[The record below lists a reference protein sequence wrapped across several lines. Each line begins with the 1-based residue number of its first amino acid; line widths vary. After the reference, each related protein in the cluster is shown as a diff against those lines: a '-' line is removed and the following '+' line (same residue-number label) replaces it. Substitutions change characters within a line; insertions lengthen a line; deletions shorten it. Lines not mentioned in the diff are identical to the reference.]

1 MQSESLKSINNPSW
15 ILALLPQRLPGEVK
29 RVFQINNGQGVLIA
43 PLVHVPLADGTWVQ
57 QFFAVENT
65 SRINQGDY
73 LSFEWQEPGQRSY
86 NQKKEKYDDPKAIS
100 LDSISQGEAEF
111 LAEDIRN
118 ILASGLRSQLEQQEK
133 ELQSKLQEVNNL
145 VEQKVKIR
153 SEELDRN
160 AQKLEQKEAE
170 IQAVEENLLAKFE
183 EKEAQLALDIQK
195 QEQILERRKKELQ
208 SFSESAKVLREE
220 AEKVQQDIERYRL
233 AIPQKIKTSAKPDLG
248 NPNIPEALAEKW
260 QTALANNGLI
270 LPKALAISYLVSL
283 ISAFYSGSLV
293 LLNGPVG
300 VGKTSVVKASAKLL
314 GGHSKVIPVRPAWLD
329 PTDLL
334 GFFDPIKEVFRP
346 TPFLTALKEA
356 RDFPNNL
363 CLICLDELN
372 LARIE
377 NYGSDLLS
385 ALEYS
390 RSTNTAKEGLK
401 EKQGLLLYSEDIE
414 TDLWQEALFLNEKPE
429 KSDKEQLRL
438 QQLQSL
444 LNDFQS
450 NFHLPSN
457 TAILGTLNSDETTYD
472 LSPKVIDRAYVVS
485 YSAADLALPL
495 ASEVFSKNSEVLEP
509 LNLSVSTLVD
519 KIDQLLSLSF
529 KPENANQPEIKDVT
543 EGLNLGWERV
553 LQWNKLFSELGIP
566 LGHRASRDFRVM
578 YAVCYLL
585 GLSPQ
590 DCLGY
595 FLFIKLL
602 PRISFFKDSNKQE
615 LFDQL
620 LNALDKDL
628 KAFGTDLESYD
639 PGDVLT
645 QLQAQVDDSRRQ
657 HVRYWVRT

>member
-1 MQSESLKSINNPSW
+1 MQPESLKSINSPTW

-29 RVFQINNGQGVLIA
+29 SVFPINNGQGVLIA
-43 PLVHVPLADGTWVQ
+43 PLVNIPLTDGTWVQ
-57 QFFAVENT
+57 QFFAIENT

-73 LSFEWQEPGQRSY
+73 LSFEWEEPGQRSY
-86 NQKKEKYDDPKAIS
+86 NQKKEKYDRPKAIS
-100 LDSISQGEAEF
+100 LSSISQGEAEY
-111 LAEDIRN
+111 LANDIKKA
-118 ILASGLRSQLEQQEK
+118 LASGLRSQLEQQEK
-133 ELQSKLQEVNNL
+133 ELQSKLREVDSL

-153 SEELDRN
+153 SAELDRN
-160 AQKLEQKEAE
+160 VQRLEQREAE
-170 IQAVEENLLAKFE
+170 IKTLEENLFAKLE
-183 EKEAQLALDIQK
+183 EKETQLALENQK
-195 QEQILERRKKELQ
+195 QEQIFERRKKELQ
-208 SFSESAKVLREE
+208 SFSESAKVLCEE
-220 AEKVQQDIERYRL
+220 AEKAQQYIERYRL
-233 AIPQKIKTSAKPDLG
+233 AVPQKIKTLAKSDLG
-248 NPNIPEALAEKW
+248 NSNIPEALAEKW
-260 QTALANNGLI
+260 QTALANDGLI
-270 LPKALAISYLVSL
+270 LPKALAISYLISL

-293 LLNGPVG
+293 LLNGLVG

-329 PTDLL
+329 PTDLI

-390 RSTNTAKEGLK
+390 RSTPTAKKKLE

-414 TDLWQEALFLNEKPE
+414 TDLWQEALFLSEKPE

-438 QQLQSL
+438 QQLQNL

-450 NFHLPSN
+450 NFHLPPN
-457 TAILGTLNSDETTYD
+457 AAILGTLNSDETTYD
-472 LSPKVIDRAYVVS
+472 LSPKIIDRAYVVS
-485 YSAADLALPL
+485 YSVADLTLSFT
-495 ASEVFSKNSEVLEP
+495 SELLSKNSEVLEP

-519 KIDQLLSLSF
+519 KIDQLLNLSS
-529 KPENANQPEIKDVT
+529 KPENTNQPEMKDVT
-543 EGLNLGWERV
+543 EGLKLGWEKV

-566 LGHRASRDFRVM
+566 LGHRARRDFKVM
-578 YAVCYLL
+578 YAVCHLL

-590 DCLGY
+590 DCLGH
-595 FLFIKLL
+595 FLFTKLL

-615 LFDQL
+615 QFDQL

-628 KAFGTDLESYD
+628 KALGTDLESYD

-657 HVRYWVRT
+657 YVRYWVRT

>member
-1 MQSESLKSINNPSW
+1 MQSESLKSINSPTW
-15 ILALLPQRLPGEVK
+15 ILSLLPQRLPGEVK
-29 RVFQINNGQGVLIA
+29 RVFQINNGQGVLIT
-43 PLVHVPLADGTWVQ
+43 PLVNIPLADGTWVQ
-57 QFFAVENT
+57 QFFAIENT

-73 LSFEWQEPGQRSY
+73 LSFEWEEPGQRSY

-100 LDSISQGEAEF
+100 LESISQGEAEF
-111 LAEDIRN
+111 LAKDIKN

-133 ELQSKLQEVNNL
+133 EIQNKLREVDSL

-160 AQKLEQKEAE
+160 AQNLEQKEAE
-170 IQAVEENLLAKFE
+170 IKALEENLVAKLE
-183 EKEAQLALDIQK
+183 EKETQLALENQK
-195 QEQILERRKKELQ
+195 QEQIFERRKKELQ

-220 AEKVQQDIERYRL
+220 AEKAQQDIEPYRL
-233 AIPQKIKTSAKPDLG
+233 AVPQKIKTLAKSTLG
-248 NPNIPEALAEKW
+248 DSNIPEDLAEKW
-260 QTALANNGLI
+260 QAALANNGLI

-300 VGKTSVVKASAKLL
+300 VGKTSIVKASAKLL
-314 GGHSKVIPVRPAWLD
+314 GGRSKVIPVRPAWLD

-390 RSTNTAKEGLK
+390 RSSYTAKEGLK

-414 TDLWQEALFLNEKPE
+414 TDLWQEALFLSEKPE

-485 YSAADLALPL
+485 YSAADLTLPL
-495 ASEVFSKNSEVLEP
+495 ASDLFSKNSEVLET
-509 LNLSVSTLVD
+509 LNLSVSTLVN
-519 KIDQLLSLSF
+519 KIDQLLSLSS
-529 KPENANQPEIKDVT
+529 KSENANQPEMQDATK
-543 EGLNLGWERV
+543 GLNIGWERV
-553 LQWNKLFSELGIP
+553 LQWNKQFSELGIP
-566 LGHRASRDFRVM
+566 LGHRTSRDFKVV
-578 YAVCYLL
+578 YAVCHLL

-590 DCLGY
+590 DCLGH
-595 FLFIKLL
+595 FLFTKLL
-602 PRISFFKDSNKQE
+602 PRISFSKGSNQQE
-615 LFDQL
+615 QFDQL
-620 LNALDKDL
+620 LNVLEKDL
-628 KAFGTDLESYD
+628 KALGTNLESYD

-657 HVRYWVRT
+657 YVRYWVRT

>member
-1 MQSESLKSINNPSW
+1 MQSESLRSINSPTW

-29 RVFQINNGQGVLIA
+29 RVFPIGNGQGVVIA
-43 PLVHVPLADGTWVQ
+43 PLVTVPLSDGTWVQ
-57 QFFAVENT
+57 HFFAIENT
-65 SRINQGDY
+65 SRINRGDY
-73 LSFEWQEPGQRSY
+73 LSFEWEEPGQRSY
-86 NQKKEKYDDPKAIS
+86 NQKKETYGDPKAIS
-100 LDSISQGEAEF
+100 LSSISQGEAEY

-118 ILASGLRSQLEQQEK
+118 ILASSLRSQLEQQEK
-133 ELQSKLQEVNNL
+133 ELQSKLRGVDSL
-145 VEQKVKIR
+145 VEEKVKIR
-153 SEELDRN
+153 SEELARN
-160 AQKLEQKEAE
+160 AQRLEQKEVE
-170 IQAVEENLLAKFE
+170 IKTFEENLVAKLE
-183 EKEAQLALDIQK
+183 EKEAQLALESQK
-195 QEQILERRKKELQ
+195 QEQVFEQRRKELQ
-208 SFSESAKVLREE
+208 SFSESTEALREE
-220 AEKVQQDIERYRL
+220 VKKVQQDIEPYRL
-233 AIPQKIKTSAKPDLG
+233 AIPQKIKASAEPDFG
-248 NPNIPEALAEKW
+248 NSNIPESLAEKW

-314 GGHSKVIPVRPAWLD
+314 GGRSKVIPVRPAWLD
-329 PTDLL
+329 PTDLF

-390 RSTNTAKEGLK
+390 RSNYTAKEGLK

-414 TDLWQEALFLNEKPE
+414 TDLWQEALFLNDKHER
-429 KSDKEQLRL
+429 SDKEQLRL

-450 NFHLPSN
+450 IFHLSSN

-485 YSAADLALPL
+485 YSAADLILPFT
-495 ASEVFSKNSEVLEP
+495 SELFSKNSEVLEP

-519 KIDQLLSLSF
+519 KIDQLLNLFS
-529 KPENANQPEIKDVT
+529 KPENTNQPEMKDVT
-543 EGLNLGWERV
+543 EGLNLGWKRV

-566 LGHRASRDFRVM
+566 LGHRASRDFKVM
-578 YAVCYLL
+578 YAVCHLL

-590 DCLGY
+590 DCLGH

-602 PRISFFKDSNKQE
+602 PRISFFKDSNKQDQ
-615 LFDQL
+615 FDQL
-620 LNALDKDL
+620 LNAFDKDL
-628 KAFGTDLESYD
+628 KALGTNLESYD

-657 HVRYWVRT
+657 YVRYWVRT